1 MKKTTFKNELEKR
14 ISILTLAERQ
24 RILTFYE
31 ETIEDSMEDGMSEE
45 EAVANLGDMD
55 SIVKDILL
63 ENHIVSPD
71 KKEKLFAGMDA
82 KWRYLLLFL
91 TSPLW
96 FSVGIIAC
104 AGAFCIY
111 LLIAVGYFL
120 IGCLLFMPALFA
132 FSAVVV
138 IPFQLFQNFQYCVFI
153 FGLGLCGLGGSIY
166 VAMEI
171 KGWFQSFTKKAE
183 AFHHWLTSSIHVLK
197 EKVVY

>member
-71 KKEKLFAGMDA
+71 KKEK
-82 KWRYLLLFL
+82 
-91 TSPLW
+91 
-96 FSVGIIAC
+96 
-104 AGAFCIY
+104 
-111 LLIAVGYFL
+111 
-120 IGCLLFMPALFA
+120 IGRA
-132 FSAVVV
+132 
-138 IPFQLFQNFQYCVFI
+138 
-153 FGLGLCGLGGSIY
+153 Y
-166 VAMEI
+166 V
-171 KGWFQSFTKKAE
+171 
-183 AFHHWLTSSIHVLK
+183 
-197 EKVVY
+197 